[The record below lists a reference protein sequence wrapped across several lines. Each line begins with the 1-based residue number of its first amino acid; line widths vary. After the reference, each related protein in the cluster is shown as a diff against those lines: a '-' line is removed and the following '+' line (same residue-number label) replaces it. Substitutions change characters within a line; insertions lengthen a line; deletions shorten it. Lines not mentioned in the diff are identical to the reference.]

1 MPELPEVEVVKKSL
15 TNSLIN
21 SKLLKFIIKDKNLR
35 YKLNYKDLN
44 KLKYSKISN
53 IKRRAKFLLIFF
65 NNNVT
70 MLAHLGM
77 TGKFLLRSKKRKEKR
92 TGFHD
97 TNERIKKHDHLIFI
111 FNNQLELIYND
122 IRKFGF
128 IKIISSKDIYRNKHL
143 INLGPEPLSKEFNR
157 QYVKKFINNKNII
170 IKNLLMNQKFV
181 SGLGNIYVNEILFK
195 SKLNPNMSLKNIT
208 DSQINLLVKSTKN
221 ILKKSI
227 TYGGSS
233 IKNFQNSYGKKGKF
247 QENFK
252 VYDKKNQNC
261 PDYNC
266 RGLIKKIMLNN
277 RASYYCNSC
286 QK

>member
-15 TNSLIN
+15 TNSLIK
-21 SKLLKFIIKDKNLR
+21 SKLLNFIIKDKNLR
-35 YKLNYKDLN
+35 YKLNHKDF
-44 KLKYSKISN
+44 KKIKHSKILN
-53 IKRRAKFLLIFF
+53 IKRRAKYLLIFF
-65 NNNVT
+65 NNNIT
-70 MLAHLGM
+70 MLVHLGM
-77 TGKFLLRSKKRKEKR
+77 TGKFLLRSSKRKEIR

-97 TNERIKKHDHLIFI
+97 TNQRIEKHDHIIFI

-128 IKIISSKDIYRNKHL
+128 IKIISSKDIFNNKHL
-143 INLGPEPLSKEFNR
+143 VNLGPEPLSKEFNVR
-157 QYVKKFINNKNII
+157 YVKQFIMNKNII
-170 IKNLLMNQKFV
+170 VKNLLMNQKFV

-195 SKLNPNMSLKNIT
+195 CKLSPYKNIKKIS

-227 TYGGSS
+227 INGGSS

-247 QENFK
+247 QENFN

-266 RGLIKKIMLNN
+266 KGLIKKIMVNN
-277 RASYYCNSC
+277 RASYYCNYC